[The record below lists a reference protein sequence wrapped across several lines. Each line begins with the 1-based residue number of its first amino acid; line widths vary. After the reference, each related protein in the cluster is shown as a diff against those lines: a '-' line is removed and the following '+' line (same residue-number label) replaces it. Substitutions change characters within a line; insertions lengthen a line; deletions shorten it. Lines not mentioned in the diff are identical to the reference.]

1 MIDMRKTRIL
11 LLVLC
16 FAMFVCVG
24 CGKKQTGTTTEEQE
38 MNTASGTDAASGDA
52 MNQVASADEMA
63 TPQDVADENMVPI
76 YADGLKDGVYSIAVD
91 SSSSMFNI
99 ISCELTVKD
108 GEMTAVMTMG
118 GTGYLYVYM
127 GTGEEAVSASSED
140 YISYVENE
148 NDEHTFTVPVE
159 ALDMGIDCAAFSKSK
174 EKWYDRVLVFR
185 SDALPQEAFAEGVIT
200 TAADLGLADG
210 TYEVQVTLEGGS
222 GKAYVES
229 PAIMTVENGIAMATI
244 VWSSSNYDYMVVD
257 GEKYLPINTDG
268 NSTFEIPVVGF
279 DWALNV
285 KADTV
290 AMSTPHEIDY
300 TLYFDS
306 GTIAPVQ

>member
-1 MIDMRKTRIL
+1 MKKTRIIL
-11 LLVLC
+11 LILC
-16 FAMFVCVG
+16 FAMLACVG
-24 CGKKQTGTTTEEQE
+24 CGRKQTGTATEEQTTE
-38 MNTASGTDAASGDA
+38 LNTASGTDAASGDTA
-52 MNQVASADEMA
+52 NQVASADEMA
-63 TPQDVADENMVPI
+63 TPQDVADEDMVPI
-76 YADGLKDGVYSIAVD
+76 YADSLKDGVYSIAVD

-99 ISCELTVKD
+99 TACELTVKD

-127 GTGEEAVSASSED
+127 GTGEEAVSAASEE

-148 NDEHTFTVPVE
+148 SGEHTFTVPVE
-159 ALDMGIDCAAFSKSK
+159 ALDTGIDCAAFSKSK

-229 PAIMTVENGIAMATI
+229 PAIMTVENGIAVAAV
-244 VWSSSNYDYMVVD
+244 VWSSPNYDYMLVD

-268 NSTFEIPVVGF
+268 NSAFEIPVDGF

>member
-1 MIDMRKTRIL
+1 ML
-11 LLVLC
+11 ALC
-16 FAMFVCVG
+16 FAMLACAG
-24 CGKKQTGTTTEEQE
+24 CGKKQTETTTEEQMTE
-38 MNTASGTDAASGDA
+38 INTASGTDAASGDA
-52 MNQVASADEMA
+52 ANQVASADEMA
-63 TPQDVADENMVPI
+63 TPQDVIDEDMVPV
-76 YADGLKDGVYSIAVD
+76 YADSLKDGVYSIDVD

-99 ISCELTVKD
+99 TACELTVKD

-127 GTGEEAVSASSED
+127 GTGEEAASASAED

-148 NDEHTFTVPVE
+148 NGEHTFTVPVE

-229 PAIMTVENGIAMATI
+229 PATMTVENGAAVATI
-244 VWSSSNYDYMVVD
+244 VWSSPNYDYMVVD
-257 GEKYLPINTDG
+257 GEKYLPVNTDG
-268 NSTFEIPVVGF
+268 NSTFEIPVGGF